1 VAATVGGLAEA
12 VGLSDFAVAGRHA
25 LTGGDSGRELE
36 KDELVGDD
44 DHCDQLL
51 ALGNRTGSRSLRWR
65 SRFVADEAL
74 HGIAE
79 IVPPAPRSTTATT
92 ALGSTRKHAEGSWI
106 GLCFRSEAFAGRER
120 PEL

>member
-79 IVPPAPRSTTATT
+79 IVPPGATINYGDNGARIHAKACRGFVDR
-92 ALGSTRKHAEGSWI
+92 ALFS
-106 GLCFRSEAFAGRER
+106 
-120 PEL
+120 